1 MSEQELNDLSREEL
15 IRIIL
20 AQAAQISALQKE
32 IEVLRLKLEKNQK
45 KPPTNSRNSSQ
56 PPSQDQ
62 KPGKMVNRPKRKH
75 GPAQGHEKHERK
87 LVAKPDHVV
96 ELKAESCSDCQ
107 ADLRGQTVE
116 LIDVNQITELP
127 EAKAEVI
134 EVRQYS
140 VTCQQCGHVEIK
152 QPPEG
157 LEMGSTFGARLE
169 ATVTYYRQEQH
180 MSYERTEASMLALHG
195 VEISQGGIDQIMQ
208 RSGQHGLQAA
218 VEIQRAVQQSA
229 VVNSD
234 ETGARV
240 DGQKAWEWVFCT
252 LTAILHVIK
261 ATRGTDE
268 IVKVMGTHQPEV
280 WGSDCLPAQLKAK
293 ARLFQLCLAHQLRN
307 LQAVV
312 ELYPLAF
319 WPRAMQALF
328 RYAIHLHHQRYGLTI
343 NQYQAQVL
351 RVEWL
356 CNCLLDRTI
365 TQPEIRKLQKRYQKH
380 RQHLFVFLYRDDVPP
395 TNNVSERALR
405 PSVIHRKVTGGFR
418 SHWGADA
425 YAALASVIDTAALKG
440 VNAFDALQIL
450 IGKPALPIPSTL

>member
-1 MSEQELNDLSREEL
+1 MSEQELNELSREEL
-15 IRIIL
+15 IQNIL
-20 AQAAQISALQKE
+20 VQAAQISALQKE

-45 KPPTNSRNSSQ
+45 KPTTNSKNSSQ
-56 PPSQDQ
+56 PPSRDQ
-62 KPGKMVNRPKRKH
+62 KSGKRVNRPKRKH
-75 GPAQGHEKHERK
+75 GPARGHEKHERK
-87 LVAKPDHVV
+87 LVVKPDHVV
-96 ELKAESCSDCQ
+96 ELKAKCCSDCQ
-107 ADLRGQTVE
+107 ADLREQAAE

-134 EVRQYS
+134 ELRQYS

-157 LEMGSTFGARLE
+157 LEMGRTFGARLE

-208 RSGQHGLQAA
+208 RSGQRGVQAA
-218 VEIQRAVQQSA
+218 VEIQQTVQQSA

-234 ETGARV
+234 ETGVRV
-240 DGQKAWEWVFCT
+240 DGQKAWQWVFCT
-252 LTAILHVIK
+252 MTAILHVIK

-268 IVKVMGTHQPEV
+268 IVNVMGAHQPEV

-293 ARLFQLCLAHQLRN
+293 ARLFQICLAHQLRN

-328 RYAIHLHHQRYGLTI
+328 RYAIHLHNQRDKLSI
-343 NQYQAQVL
+343 NPYQAQVL
-351 RVEWL
+351 RIEWL
-356 CNCLLDRTI
+356 CNCLLDRAV

-380 RQHLFVFLYRDDVPP
+380 RQHLFVFLYRKDVSP

-418 SHWGADA
+418 SYWGANA

-440 VNAFDALQIL
+440 VNAFDALQNL

>member
-1 MSEQELNDLSREEL
+1 
-15 IRIIL
+15 
-20 AQAAQISALQKE
+20 
-32 IEVLRLKLEKNQK
+32 
-45 KPPTNSRNSSQ
+45 
-56 PPSQDQ
+56 
-62 KPGKMVNRPKRKH
+62 MVNRPKRKH

-157 LEMGSTFGARLE
+157 LEKGRTFGARLE

-450 IGKPALPIPSTL
+450 IGKPALPIPPPL

>member
-32 IEVLRLKLEKNQK
+32 IEALRLKLEKNQK
-45 KPPTNSRNSSQ
+45 KPVTNSKNSSQ

-87 LVAKPDHVV
+87 LVAQPDHVV
-96 ELKAESCSDCQ
+96 ELKAKSCSDCQ
-107 ADLRGQTVE
+107 ADLSEQAAE

-140 VTCQQCGHVEIK
+140 VTCQQCGRVEIK

-157 LEMGSTFGARLE
+157 LEMGRTFGSRLE

-208 RSGQHGLQAA
+208 RSGQQGLQAT
-218 VEIQRAVQQSA
+218 VEIQRTVQHSA

-261 ATRGTDE
+261 PTRGTDE
-268 IVKVMGTHQPEV
+268 IRSVMGNHRPEV
-280 WGSDCLPAQLKAK
+280 WVSDCLPAQLKA
-293 ARLFQLCLAHQLRN
+293 AAWLFQICLAHQLRN
-307 LQAVV
+307 LQAAS

-328 RYAIHLHHQRYGLTI
+328 RHAIHLRNQRDKLSI

-356 CNCLLDRTI
+356 CNRLLNRTVI
-365 TQPEIRKLQKRYQKH
+365 QPEVLKLQRRYQKH
-380 RQHLFVFLYRDDVPP
+380 RQHLFVFLYRNDVSP

-418 SHWGADA
+418 SQWGADA
-425 YAALASVIDTAALKG
+425 YAALASVIDTAALIG
-440 VNAFDALQIL
+440 VNAFDALQSL
-450 IGKPALPIPSTL
+450 IGKPALPLPSTL